1 MIYFRT
7 LSKAVNDYTDK
18 GYTFSFDFSNPAI
31 RSKDWAIVQTHR
43 FEGYSD
49 PSDNAIL
56 YVLEHK
62 NGVDKGIIV
71 DAYGAGQN
79 ASKSEWLKG
88 VRRDFVAE
96 QGVAE
101 N

>member
-1 MIYFRT
+1 MIYFQT
-7 LSKAVNDYTDK
+7 LSKAVNNYTDK
-18 GYTFSFDFSNPAI
+18 GYTFSFDFSNRAI
-31 RSKDWAIVQTHR
+31 KPSDWVIVQTHR

-49 PSDNAIL
+49 PSDNTIL

-62 NGVDKGIIV
+62 NGIDKGIII

-88 VRRDFVAE
+88 VRRVFLNE
-96 QGVAE
+96 QGVE
-101 N
+101 Q